1 MIGGF
6 VGDYE
11 GLIVDIWGV
20 LHDGVKP
27 YPGVLDALS
36 RLRAA
41 GKRVV
46 LLTNAPRRR
55 SGVAAAL
62 TAMGITPDFY
72 DGIMSSGEAVHEG
85 LRDRSGEF
93 AALGRRFYHLGPAR
107 DRDVF
112 AGLDLEEV
120 ATPAAAEFL
129 LNTGP
134 DDLLGAQTAEL
145 YDPVLREALAA
156 GLPMICAN
164 PDLAV
169 VRDGVR
175 IICAGA
181 LAAGYKAAGGQVIMR
196 GKPDPAIY
204 EPTLALLGTARAR
217 TLAVGDSLTTDLAG
231 AAAAGIDALWV
242 LSGVHDETPEAARA
256 LAAAAGI
263 APIGIVADFRW

>member
-1 MIGGF
+1 MIGQF
-6 VGDYE
+6 AQNYD

-27 YPGVLDALS
+27 YPGVLDCLS

-46 LLTNAPRRR
+46 FLTNAPRRR
-55 SGVAAAL
+55 TGVAAAL
-62 TAMGITPDFY
+62 ETMGITPDFY

-85 LRDRSGEF
+85 LRDRTGEF
-93 AALGRRFYHLGPAR
+93 AALGCRFYHLGPAR
-107 DRDVF
+107 DRDV
-112 AGLDLEEV
+112 LDLTEV
-120 ATPAAAEFL
+120 ATPADADFL

-134 DDLLGAQTAEL
+134 DDLLGAQTADI

-164 PDLAV
+164 PDLEV
-169 VRDGVR
+169 VRDGMR

-181 LAAGYKAAGGQVIMR
+181 LAASFAAAGGRVIMR
-196 GKPDPAIY
+196 GKPDAAIY
-204 EPTLALLGTARAR
+204 EPTLALLGTRRER
-217 TLAVGDSLTTDLAG
+217 TLAVGDSLRTDLAG
-231 AAAAGIDALWV
+231 ATAARIDALWV
-242 LSGVHDETPEAARA
+242 LSGVHDETPEAAQG

-263 APIGIVADFRW
+263 APIGIVLGFTW